1 MKTLPA
7 ILILAIGLVPSWA
20 QEKPAAQAS
29 LCLMHLRTASLAK
42 DRPEE
47 GLVERGDEIMGFSH
61 EKTTHHFRLY
71 ADGGSI
77 EVEANYREDTASRD
91 QIRSHL
97 GHIATLFR
105 EGNFQAPMLI
115 HAQNP
120 PGTEAM
126 KRLRDRIQYQL
137 ETTPKG
143 ARIRITTK
151 DPEALGA
158 VQEFL
163 RFQTSDHHTGDSL
176 DVTKRP

>member
-7 ILILAIGLVPSWA
+7 ILILAMGVVPWWA
-20 QEKPAAQAS
+20 QETPATQTS
-29 LCLMHLRTASLAK
+29 LCPMHLRTASLAK
-42 DRPEE
+42 DRAEE

-77 EVEANYREDTASRD
+77 EVEANDREDTASRD

-97 GHIATLFR
+97 GHIASMFR

-151 DPEALGA
+151 DPQALGG

-163 RFQTSDHHTGDSL
+163 RFQISDHHTGDSL
-176 DVTKRP
+176 DVTKLP